1 LTSFID
7 LSKIYVLT
15 EMKIR
20 EVETDGTLVDISDD
34 AVATIQMPGGTFIK
48 KLSKNNTFLNF
59 FLV

>member
-1 LTSFID
+1 
-7 LSKIYVLT
+7 
-15 EMKIR
+15 MKIR